1 MHTASK
7 RQPYYLTINSKK
19 MTTPTQTIEFY
30 LPSGS
35 SYAVEVLS
43 FEHLN
48 EELTTTIEVNPEMWE
63 TIDMVML
70 FNLTWQ
76 NRNEGSVS
84 GEKAVQ
90 IEMVFGKEVYA
101 ELKKSG
107 DLIVDFISFLAA
119 HKDHPMKS
127 TTNWFITQVTEE
139 VDLPEELKELG
150 AVREGFTTTW
160 KK

>member
-101 ELKKSG
+101 EL
-107 DLIVDFISFLAA
+107 
-119 HKDHPMKS
+119 
-127 TTNWFITQVTEE
+127 
-139 VDLPEELKELG
+139 
-150 AVREGFTTTW
+150 
-160 KK
+160 